1 MADPSAEPRVG
12 LGQWAARL
20 LIGALLIAAL
30 VAGGTLFRVWQVA
43 RGDDRSTADMIVVLG
58 AAQYDGRPS
67 EVLEARLDHAL
78 ELYEEGL
85 AAVVVTV
92 GGRLPGDNYTEGEAG
107 ARYLQRNGVPE
118 DAVLAVGEGDD
129 TLHSVEAVANVAAQR
144 GWDSAVIVSDQW
156 HALRARTMA
165 RDSGLDAW
173 TSPTRTGPMVW
184 TRQTQARSI
193 LRESV
198 ALLYYRLTHGSV
210 ETARTNFGVRPT
222 P

>member
-12 LGQWAARL
+12 LGTWAARL
-20 LIGALLIAAL
+20 LLGALLIAAL
-30 VAGGTLFRVWQVA
+30 IAGGTLFRVWQVA
-43 RGDDRSTADMIVVLG
+43 RADDRSTADMIVVLG

-67 EVLEARLDHAL
+67 EVLEARLDHAA

-107 ARYLQRNGVPE
+107 ARYLQQIGVPE

-144 GWDSAVIVSDQW
+144 GWDSAVIVSDPW

-173 TSPTRTGPMVW
+173 ASPTRTGPMVW

-210 ETARTNFGVRPT
+210 ETARTNLW
-222 P
+222 

>member
-1 MADPSAEPRVG
+1 MADLSTEPQVG
-12 LGQWAARL
+12 LGQWTGRL

-43 RGDDRSTADMIVVLG
+43 RADDRSTADVIVVLG

-85 AAVVVTV
+85 AGVVVTV
-92 GGRLPGDNYTEGEAG
+92 GGRLPGDNYTEGQAG
-107 ARYLQRNGVPE
+107 ALYLQQNGVPE

-129 TLHSVEAVANVAAQR
+129 TLHSVEAVAHLAAQR
-144 GWDSAVIVSDQW
+144 GWDSAVIVSDPW

-184 TRQTQARSI
+184 TRQTQVRSI

-210 ETARTNFGVRPT
+210 ESARTNFG
-222 P
+222 

>member
-20 LIGALLIAAL
+20 LIGALLTAAL

-43 RGDDRSTADMIVVLG
+43 RADDHSTADMIVVLG

-78 ELYEEGL
+78 ELYEEGT

-107 ARYLQRNGVPE
+107 ARYLRQNGVPAN
-118 DAVLAVGEGDD
+118 AVLAVGEGDD

-144 GWDSAVIVSDQW
+144 GWDSAVIVSDPW

-184 TRQTQARSI
+184 TRQTQVRSI

-210 ETARTNFGVRPT
+210 ETARTNLG
-222 P
+222 